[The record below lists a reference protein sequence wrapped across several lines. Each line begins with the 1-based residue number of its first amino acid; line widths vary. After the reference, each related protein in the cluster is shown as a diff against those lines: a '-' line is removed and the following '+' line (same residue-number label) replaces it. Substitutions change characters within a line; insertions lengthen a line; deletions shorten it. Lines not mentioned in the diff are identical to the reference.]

1 MTETLA
7 NDYRIQ
13 KERLTVVLTTT
24 SGERIAGDLFVQTT
38 ARNRFG
44 REGAHDIANAA
55 EPYFPMRTASGETL
69 LLAKDNVRDIAVGPD
84 PDPPESW
91 CIGEAMTIEL
101 RLVDGAVH
109 VGVVY
114 LDSASGRTRVL
125 DYLNRLHDRFLIL
138 HVPDGSL
145 LVNRR
150 MIERVRP
157 ID

>member
-1 MTETLA
+1 VTDTLA

-24 SGERIAGDLFVQTT
+24 SGERIAGDLFVQAT

-44 REGAHDIANAA
+44 REGAHDIVNAA
-55 EPYFPMRTASGETL
+55 EPYFPMHTANGEML
-69 LLAKDNVRDIAVGPD
+69 LLAKEGVRDIAVGREQEPPD
-84 PDPPESW
+84 SW
-91 CIGEAMTIEL
+91 CIGEATTIEL
-101 RLVDGAVH
+101 RLVDGMVH

-125 DYLNRLHDRFLIL
+125 DYLNRLHDRFLVL
-138 HVPDGSL
+138 HVPDGL
-145 LVNRR
+145 MLVNRR